1 MAVVT
6 DKKLIKEL
14 DELSVKSVSQVSDDV
29 EVTDQNL
36 IKELD
41 EIVNDNSFIGKVTK
55 SYGAVK
61 DFFSGT
67 KRTEYPD
74 LPEIGDLKLEDGK
87 QTAAVLAATLINPNQ
102 KAQAQIIEA
111 QIPGSSIFKD
121 KLIYKIVL

>member
-1 MAVVT
+1 MTVVT

-14 DELSVKSVSQVSDDV
+14 DELSGKITSQVSDDV

-67 KRTEYPD
+67 KTTEYPD

-102 KAQAQIIEA
+102 KAQAEIKRLTQQLEDKTHE
-111 QIPGSSIFKD
+111 KD
-121 KLIYKIVL
+121 NTKNRR

>member
-1 MAVVT
+1 MTVVT

-14 DELSVKSVSQVSDDV
+14 DELSGKITSQVSDDV

-55 SYGAVK
+55 TVGAVK

-67 KRTEYPD
+67 KKTR
-74 LPEIGDLKLEDGK
+74 I
-87 QTAAVLAATLINPNQ
+87 
-102 KAQAQIIEA
+102 
-111 QIPGSSIFKD
+111 
-121 KLIYKIVL
+121 